1 MYRITYI
8 NWARQ
13 GPGLFEYLNA
23 TASSGVP
30 ARWSG
35 GISCSMPNETRWNA
49 VLERDAR
56 ADGRFVFAVETTGI
70 YCRPSCP
77 ARRPLRKN
85 VTFFDDGAAAR
96 RMGFRACKRCHPD
109 GVAARAAMVERVCRR
124 LGRAEE
130 LPSLAELARAEGLSP
145 AHFQRAFKTE
155 TGLSPHD
162 FARGLRAQRFR
173 HQLKRSKTVSDAIYE
188 AGFNSSGRA
197 YESASLGMTPTGF
210 KQGGAGETIRFA
222 VGECSLGAILVAATA
237 RGVCAILLG
246 DAPEPL
252 VEDLQRRF
260 PRAEL
265 VGGDT
270 GFERSVAEVVG
281 FVEAPRLGLS
291 LPLDLRG
298 TAFQQRVWKAL
309 ARLPAGK
316 TSTYAGL
323 AKAIGNPKAVRA
335 VAGAVAA
342 NPIAVAIPCHRV
354 IRTDGALSGYRW
366 GVERK
371 KALLAREAPT
381 APTR

>member
-1 MYRITYI
+1 MT
-8 NWARQ
+8 
-13 GPGLFEYLNA
+13 
-23 TASSGVP
+23 
-30 ARWSG
+30 
-35 GISCSMPNETRWNA
+35 NETRWKA
-49 VLERDAR
+49 VLARDPR

-85 VTFFDDGAAAR
+85 VSFFDDGAAAR
-96 RMGFRACKRCHPD
+96 RKGFRACKRCQPD

-124 LGRAEE
+124 LERAEE
-130 LPSLAELARAEGLSP
+130 IPSLAELARSEDLSP
-145 AHFQRAFKTE
+145 AHFQRAFKAE
-155 TGLSPHD
+155 TGLSPHA
-162 FARGLRAQRFR
+162 FARGLRAQRLR

-197 YESASLGMTPTGF
+197 YEAASLGMTPTGF

-222 VGECSLGAILVAATA
+222 VGQCSLGAIVVAATA

-252 VEDLQRRF
+252 VADLQHRF
-260 PRAEL
+260 PKAEL
-265 VGGDT
+265 VGGDAA
-270 GFERSVAEVVG
+270 FEAWVAEVVG
-281 FVEAPRLGLS
+281 FVEAPRLGLA

-309 ARLPAGK
+309 AEVPAGK
-316 TSTYAGL
+316 TSTYARL
-323 AKAIGNPKAVRA
+323 AKDIGRPSAVRA

-342 NPIAVAIPCHRV
+342 NPVAVAIPCHRV
-354 IRTDGALSGYRW
+354 IRTDGGLSGYRW

-371 KALLAREAPT
+371 RELLDRERAT
-381 APTR
+381 H